1 MAAPK
6 KPKTINYDR
15 AAKILCDAV
24 LMGDRPAAEKWKTTI
39 RTIQRYRLRLET
51 DDKLRSMV
59 RKLQEKQDADW
70 AGEIPGVLAEGM
82 AFLRAAFVD
91 NRQHGGALIADNI
104 DSLTNAIG
112 TLADIEITRKII
124 ADRLNNGEG

>member
-24 LMGDRPAAEKWKTTI
+24 LMGDREAAEKWKTTI
-39 RTIQRYRLRLET
+39 RTIQRYRIRLET
-51 DDKLRSMV
+51 DDKLRRMV
-59 RKLQEKQDADW
+59 AKLQSLQDKDW
-70 AGEIPGVLAEGM
+70 ASEIPGVLAEGM

-91 NRQHGGALIADNI
+91 NRHHGGTLAADNI
-104 DSLTNAIG
+104 DSLTHAIEA
-112 TLADIEITRKII
+112 LADIDMTRKLI
-124 ADRLNNGEG
+124 AERLKDAED

>member
-24 LMGDRPAAEKWKTTI
+24 LVGDRAAAQKWKTTI

-59 RKLQEKQDADW
+59 TKLQAKQDKDW
-70 AGEIPGVLAEGM
+70 ASEIPGVLAEGM

-91 NRQHGGALIADNI
+91 NRNHGGTLTADNI
-104 DSLTNAIG
+104 DSLTNAINS
-112 TLADIEITRKII
+112 LADIEITRKII
-124 ADRLNNGEG
+124 AERLKNGEG